1 MRIGIITFH
10 NAINYGAVIQCYALM
25 SFLEQRGHTV
35 EVIDYRLHAIE
46 EYKELCS
53 FHALCSLQG
62 IKTKIIYILNS
73 FLLKK
78 RKERVIKAFD
88 TFLSTRLHLSN
99 RYSDIHNISQYYDY
113 IIFGSDQ
120 IWNLKLTKGFDPV
133 FWGQIKKNKVIFATY
148 AASMGEIDALYSS
161 QWESIA
167 DKLKAFDFISVREL
181 SLKNCLNS
189 RFGMKVDCCIDPTLL
204 IDSKTLDAIAIK
216 PQECNYIYLYNV
228 TKDKH
233 AEAFAIRLASSL
245 GCKVIMTTP
254 KPRIRK
260 SKMCSMAEAIS
271 PEEFLGYIKYANVVV
286 GNSFHAIAL
295 SLVFKKD
302 FYSLDSHRPER
313 IKGVLKDLNLLERHV
328 KSTASLSNIL
338 SVDYSR
344 VEKEIEKMK
353 EHSFKYFDKIGL

>member
-10 NAINYGAVIQCYALM
+10 NAINYGAIIQCYALM
-25 SFLEQRGHTV
+25 NFLEQRGHTV

-46 EYKELCS
+46 EYKDS
-53 FHALCSLQG
+53 FSFQSLYCYKG
-62 IKTKIIYILNS
+62 LKKRVIYILNS
-73 FLLKK
+73 ILLRRRKK
-78 RKERVIKAFD
+78 RVIRAFD
-88 TFLSTRLHLSN
+88 MFLNTRLHLSDY
-99 RYSDIHNISQYYDY
+99 YSDVNEISKDYDY
-113 IIFGSDQ
+113 VIFGSDQ
-120 IWNLKLTKGFDPV
+120 IWNLNLTKGFDSV
-133 FWGQIKKNKVIFATY
+133 LWGQIKKNNAIFATY
-148 AASMGEIDALYSS
+148 AASMGEIDALSSS
-161 QWESIA
+161 QWESIV

-189 RFGMKVDCCIDPTLL
+189 RFGMNVDCCIDPTLL
-204 IDSKTLDAIAIK
+204 IDSKILDAIAIK
-216 PQECNYIYLYNV
+216 PQENNYIYLYNV
-228 TKDKH
+228 TKDKY
-233 AEAFAIRLASSL
+233 AEAFAIRLASL
-245 GCKVIMTTP
+245 IGCKVIITTP

-271 PEEFLGYIKYANVVV
+271 PEEFLGYIKYANIVV

-313 IKGVLKDLNLLERHV
+313 IKGVLKDLNLLGRHV
-328 KSTASLSNIL
+328 KSTDSLPNIL

-344 VEKEIEKMK
+344 VEGEIGKMK